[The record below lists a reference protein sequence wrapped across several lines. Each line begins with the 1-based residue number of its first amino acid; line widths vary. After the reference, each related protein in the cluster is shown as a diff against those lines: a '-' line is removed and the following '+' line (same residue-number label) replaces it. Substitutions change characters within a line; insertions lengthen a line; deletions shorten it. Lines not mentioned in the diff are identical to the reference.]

1 MAGRAG
7 GRRGPTARG
16 TAAGQRQDAG
26 NKQWRVL
33 RLKPPPA
40 GQETSEASRS
50 IAALNAM
57 TFGGRSV
64 VADPHADAAEE
75 DLARVLEQQI
85 GLPDTLARVIVE
97 DGVHAASTGAL
108 GAALTWMSDRVE
120 EDMVKK
126 LASAIARKA
135 EGELEQ
141 RLARRQGEAFLALP
155 RERRKARARRAR
167 RAWQCL
173 YAVKGDDSTSV
184 AGAVL
189 VYTAFP
195 TAPLPPPLPVF
206 SSRHVRSA
214 YIANLC
220 VRADVRRTGVATA
233 LMDKAE
239 QTARRWGYS
248 CVYLHVHKRNAPA
261 IMAYERRGYSV
272 VERLLEKEALEDEGG
287 LMSRIKR
294 WSATPYERTGES
306 LMRKVL

>member
-97 DGVHAASTGAL
+97 DGVHAGAENYQAPSL
-108 GAALTWMSDRVE
+108 QLPAAQPH
-120 EDMVKK
+120 
-126 LASAIARKA
+126 
-135 EGELEQ
+135 G
-141 RLARRQGEAFLALP
+141 LP
-155 RERRKARARRAR
+155 LRSPHRRANN
-167 RAWQCL
+167 
-173 YAVKGDDSTSV
+173 S
-184 AGAVL
+184 
-189 VYTAFP
+189 
-195 TAPLPPPLPVF
+195 
-206 SSRHVRSA
+206 
-214 YIANLC
+214 
-220 VRADVRRTGVATA
+220 
-233 LMDKAE
+233 
-239 QTARRWGYS
+239 
-248 CVYLHVHKRNAPA
+248 
-261 IMAYERRGYSV
+261 
-272 VERLLEKEALEDEGG
+272 
-287 LMSRIKR
+287 
-294 WSATPYERTGES
+294 
-306 LMRKVL
+306 

>member
-26 NKQWRVL
+26 SKQWRVL

-173 YAVKGDDSTSV
+173 YAVD
-184 AGAVL
+184 
-189 VYTAFP
+189 
-195 TAPLPPPLPVF
+195 
-206 SSRHVRSA
+206 
-214 YIANLC
+214 
-220 VRADVRRTGVATA
+220 
-233 LMDKAE
+233 
-239 QTARRWGYS
+239 
-248 CVYLHVHKRNAPA
+248 
-261 IMAYERRGYSV
+261 ERCRQ
-272 VERLLEKEALEDEGG
+272 
-287 LMSRIKR
+287 
-294 WSATPYERTGES
+294 
-306 LMRKVL
+306 